1 MSNRRSN
8 LSTLTLLDR
17 GCEFTGKLSFEGVV
31 RIDGVFQGE
40 IFSHDHLIVG
50 EGAVVE
56 ANIEIGELE
65 IGGSFKGQILAR
77 DKVIVHSTG
86 RIQGQIQTK
95 EIEVR
100 PGGVIDGS
108 IEMTPLREAVRQP
121 HETLLPMG
129 TDRSVMPA

>member
-1 MSNRRSN
+1 
-8 LSTLTLLDR
+8 
-17 GCEFTGKLSFEGVV
+17 
-31 RIDGVFQGE
+31 VFQGE
-40 IFSHDHLIVG
+40 VFSHDHLIIG

-56 ANIEIGELE
+56 ANVEIGEME

-129 TDRSVMPA
+129 SDRSTALA

>member
-1 MSNRRSN
+1 MSNRRSS
-8 LSTLTLLDR
+8 LSTITLLDR

-40 IFSHDHLIVG
+40 VFSHDHLIIG
-50 EGAVVE
+50 DGAVVE
-56 ANIEIGELE
+56 ANVEIGEIE

-108 IEMTPLREAVRQP
+108 IEMTPLREAVREP

-129 TDRSVMPA
+129 PDRSTALA